1 MWHHFNYEHA
11 AEMRKKYIPVE
22 RVLEVANLSK
32 EDVVM
37 DVGAGDGF
45 YTFLF
50 SEHVKKVIYVDPSEP
65 AAKIAEKRKGGVD
78 NVEIRR
84 ENICEIELPD
94 GVTKVFFS
102 NSFHDMKC
110 KDRIIEDFSKSS
122 DCNLEFVLV
131 EFRKDADI
139 GPPVHVKLG
148 TDELDALF
156 MRYGYEATKREIFEK
171 HYVTRY
177 TKVNQK

>member
-1 MWHHFNYEHA
+1 MWHHFNYERA

-22 RVLEVANLSK
+22 RVLEVADLSK
-32 EDVVM
+32 DDTVM
-37 DVGAGDGF
+37 DVGGGDGF

-50 SEHVKKVIYVDPSEP
+50 SELARKVIYLDPSEP
-65 AAKIAEKRKGGVD
+65 AAEMAEKQKEGTD

-84 ENICEIELPD
+84 ENVCEIDLPA

-110 KDRIIEDFSKSS
+110 RDRIIEDFSNSS
-122 DCNLEFVLV
+122 NGKVEFVLI

-156 MRYGYEATKREIFEK
+156 MKYGFQATRREIFEK

-177 TKVNQK
+177 KKEM